1 MDKKSTISVFAEDEI
16 IVREGETSGEM
27 FKILSG
33 NAALY
38 LHYGEE
44 NEYLIGVLSEGKC
57 FGEVS
62 LLAGKPSPYTVTA
75 VDNLMVMRISAEQFE
90 SFVRD
95 NTRNAV
101 DIMKNMASRIV
112 MLNANLDMIAEEL
125 SYAMKESEKTRKE
138 PCFEDITQKIKMY
151 QIMGIS
157 GGGFTDRA

>member
-1 MDKKSTISVFAEDEI
+1 MDKKSTISVFGEND
-16 IVREGETSGEM
+16 VMLREGDTCGEM

-38 LHYGEE
+38 LRYGEE

-62 LLAGKPSPYTVTA
+62 LLAGKPSPYTVVA
-75 VDNLMVMRISAEQFE
+75 LGDVMAMRVTAEQFE
-90 SFVRD
+90 GFVRD

-112 MLNANLDMIAEEL
+112 MLNMNLNLLANEL
-125 SYAMKESEKTRKE
+125 SELEKSSEKT
-138 PCFEDITQKIKMY
+138 PTALNYTDITEKIRMY
-151 QIMGIS
+151 RIAGIT
-157 GGGFTDRA
+157 GGFSDLV